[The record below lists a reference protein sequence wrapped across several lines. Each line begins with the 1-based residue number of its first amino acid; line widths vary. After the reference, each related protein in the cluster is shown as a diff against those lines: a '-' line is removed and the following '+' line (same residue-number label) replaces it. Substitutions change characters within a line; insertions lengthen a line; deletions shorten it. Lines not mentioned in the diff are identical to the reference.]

1 MRIIVAHNGLVTDV
15 MVSIVVAAQMKEAVA
30 AKLLTRENV
39 AGENVT
45 AAAWMECSS
54 VVYM

>member
-39 AGENVT
+39 AGEYVT

>member
-1 MRIIVAHNGLVTDV
+1 MRKTVAHNGQAADV
-15 MVSIVVAAQMKEAVA
+15 MVSIVVTAQMKDAVA
-30 AKLLTRENV
+30 ANLLTRGNV
-39 AGENVT
+39 AGEYVT

>member
-1 MRIIVAHNGLVTDV
+1 MKKTVAHNGPATDV
-15 MVSIVVAAQMKEAVA
+15 MVLIVVAALMKDAVA

-39 AGENVT
+39 AGEYVT
-45 AAAWMECSS
+45 AAAWMGCSS

>member
-15 MVSIVVAAQMKEAVA
+15 MVSIVVAAQMKDAVA

-39 AGENVT
+39 AGEYVT

>member
-1 MRIIVAHNGLVTDV
+1 MRKTVAHNGQAADV
-15 MVSIVVAAQMKEAVA
+15 MVSIVVAAQMEDAVA
-30 AKLLTRENV
+30 ANLLTRENV
-39 AGENVT
+39 AGEYVT

>member
-1 MRIIVAHNGLVTDV
+1 MRKTVAHNGQAADV
-15 MVSIVVAAQMKEAVA
+15 MVSIVVAAQMKYAVA
-30 AKLLTRENV
+30 ANLLTRENV
-39 AGENVT
+39 AGEYVT